1 MDALAFIAEDPSA
14 STEIRELIAH
24 LGLRV
29 DESFKLPE
37 GIDLLENAQ
46 RLCSLLLPG
55 WDIE

>member
-1 MDALAFIAEDPSA
+1 MDALTILGEDPSV
-14 STEIRELIAH
+14 SSEIRELIAH

-37 GIDLLENAQ
+37 GIDLLGDAQ